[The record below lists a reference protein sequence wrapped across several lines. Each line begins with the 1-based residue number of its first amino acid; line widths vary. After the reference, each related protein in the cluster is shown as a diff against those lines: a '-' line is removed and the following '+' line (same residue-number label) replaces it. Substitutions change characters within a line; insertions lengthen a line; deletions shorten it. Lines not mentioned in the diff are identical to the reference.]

1 MSVNNPQRDCQ
12 IEQIAS
18 YLDGELDTAARL
30 VFEAHIGECLLCAA
44 ELAGQR
50 RLLGALDS
58 VLSRGSDLPLPT
70 NFARIVATNAES
82 DMSGMR
88 ERREGG
94 RALRLCA
101 LLALAALA
109 LLGMATRV
117 FVFNFVL
124 TVGRP
129 IAAVVDLAWT
139 TIGDALTGFTV
150 ISRVLGKS
158 LLPGS
163 QLEGLFGFVLLAL
176 AVLLLSRLIV
186 SYHRTRFIE

>member
-1 MSVNNPQRDCQ
+1 MSMNNEQRDCQ

-30 VFEAHIGECLLCAA
+30 VFESHIKECSLCAA

-101 LLALAALA
+101 VLAATSLA
-109 LLGMATRV
+109 LLGLATRV
-117 FVFNFVL
+117 FVFNLVL

-129 IAAVVDLAWT
+129 IAAVFDLVWT
-139 TIGDALTGFTV
+139 TIGDAVTSFTV
-150 ISRVLGKS
+150 ILRVLGKS
-158 LLPGS
+158 FLPGS
-163 QLEGLFGFVLLAL
+163 QLEGLLGFALLAL
-176 AVLLLSRLIV
+176 AVLLLSRLIA